1 MFIKALFT
9 YLTVV
14 IIGSVTAWTERKYCK
29 KLVNH
34 NLDQTTY
41 FFLY

>member
-1 MFIKALFT
+1 MFIKAIFT

-14 IIGSVTAWTERKYCK
+14 IIGSVTAWIERKYCK

-34 NLDQTTY
+34 NLDQIKNKK
-41 FFLY
+41 LY